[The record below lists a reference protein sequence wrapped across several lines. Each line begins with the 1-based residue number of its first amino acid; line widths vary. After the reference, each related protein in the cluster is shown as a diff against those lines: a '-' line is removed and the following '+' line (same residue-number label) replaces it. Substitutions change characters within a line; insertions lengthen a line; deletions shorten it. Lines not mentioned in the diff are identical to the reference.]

1 MTSENVDI
9 EVERARIETNFAGLI
24 NTVSKYLEDGSGERT
39 DIITAKNKNDPNRKY
54 SVYELSYDNS
64 SANYDKEIII
74 DSEVAGRIQI
84 SLRSDFGIKILM
96 LDEPHEFNVANF
108 SEGLIPSLINLGK
121 QLEYRRDRDA
131 NLEAIRTKYL
141 EDAET
146 KVNTVMEEIESN
158 TPEAIAKALEELNK

>member
-39 DIITAKNKNDPNRKY
+39 DIITSKNKNEPNRKY

-64 SANYDKEIII
+64 SANYDKE
-74 DSEVAGRIQI
+74 VAGRIQI
-84 SLRSDFGIKILM
+84 SLRSDFGIKISM
-96 LDEPHEFNVANF
+96 LDEPREFNVANF

-121 QLEYRRDRDA
+121 QLEK
-131 NLEAIRTKYL
+131 LENK
-141 EDAET
+141 ET
-146 KVNTVMEEIESN
+146 SN
-158 TPEAIAKALEELNK
+158 D

>member
-39 DIITAKNKNDPNRKY
+39 DIITSKNKNEPNRKY

-84 SLRSDFGIKILM
+84 SLRSDFGIKISM
-96 LDEPHEFNVANF
+96 LDEPREFNVANF
-108 SEGLIPSLINLGK
+108 SEGLISSLINLGK
-121 QLEYRRDRDA
+121 QLEK
-131 NLEAIRTKYL
+131 LENK
-141 EDAET
+141 ET
-146 KVNTVMEEIESN
+146 SN
-158 TPEAIAKALEELNK
+158 D

>member
-1 MTSENVDI
+1 MS
-9 EVERARIETNFAGLI
+9 NF
-24 NTVSKYLEDGSGERT
+24 
-39 DIITAKNKNDPNRKY
+39 
-54 SVYELSYDNS
+54 
-64 SANYDKEIII
+64 
-74 DSEVAGRIQI
+74 
-84 SLRSDFGIKILM
+84 
-96 LDEPHEFNVANF
+96 H
-108 SEGLIPSLINLGK
+108 GK